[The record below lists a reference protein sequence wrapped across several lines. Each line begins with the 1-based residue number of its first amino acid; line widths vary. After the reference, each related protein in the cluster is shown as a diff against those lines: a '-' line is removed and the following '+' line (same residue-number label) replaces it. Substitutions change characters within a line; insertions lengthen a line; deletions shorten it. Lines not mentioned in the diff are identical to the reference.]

1 MPTPWLS
8 WPARLAA
15 TRWVATRSASS
26 VALPPAL
33 TMVLVT
39 RRRRSA
45 VARMLLDLAQ
55 AKHLRPAVHELAHLA
70 AQGLEV
76 LGGAVRFHRGLID
89 VALHED
95 VGARRLAV
103 VQRVELAARL
113 AGVNLGDQLL
123 GDGLELFFLALLHL
137 QRGDDS

>member
-26 VALPPAL
+26 MALPPAL

-39 RRRRSA
+39 RRSRSA

-55 AKHLRPAVHELAHLA
+55 AEDLRATVHELAHLA
-70 AQGLEV
+70 AQRLEV
-76 LGGAVRFHRGLID
+76 LGRPVRFHRGLID

-95 VGARRLAV
+95 VRPWRLAV

-113 AGVNLGDQLL
+113 AGVDLGDQLL
-123 GDGLELFFLALLHL
+123 GDSLELFFLARLHL